1 MAAFFNRVD
10 DMFDEMKWQKKLRG
24 QPVLFWVSS
33 HMSLWSHV
41 LFNLAVIINLIVA
54 FFYPFD
60 SEDGTGVPDPGT
72 HMSGLIWAVMLMS
85 AAIAITLPKPAGI
98 RTLIMTVIIRLIC
111 SVGPQPTLT
120 LLGTLIVVLKGVHLL
135 SIMGNAGTFQR
146 SVRQICTDTE
156 IIYHVIYLT
165 FCMLG
170 VTTHPFFYSVLVIWL
185 YFYSLSRPLNH
196 LRSMQLFDVVYREET
211 LLNVIRSVTRN
222 GRSIILTA
230 VLALILVYMFSII
243 G

>member
-1 MAAFFNRVD
+1 MEQIVFPIPEICEYLTEDTKIRVFNTSERDEQGSKVAAFFNRVD

-60 SEDGTGVPDPGT
+60 SEEGTGVPDPGT

-111 SVGPQPTLT
+111 SVGPQPTLAF
-120 LLGTLIVVLKGVHLL
+120 LGALTVVLKGVHLL

-146 SVRQICTDTE
+146 SVKQICTDTE

-165 FCMLG
+165 FCILG
-170 VTTHPFFYSVLVIWL
+170 VTTHPFFYSVLVKH
-185 YFYSLSRPLNH
+185 FFFPFLNP
-196 LRSMQLFDVVYREET
+196 
-211 LLNVIRSVTRN
+211 
-222 GRSIILTA
+222 IILIA
-230 VLALILVYMFSII
+230 SL
-243 G
+243 